1 MQDGVSE
8 QDMMNEVEQ
17 SLSGMGELEELVLGI
32 IEDKHVSLRWHT
44 M

>member
-17 SLSGMGELEELVLGI
+17 SLSGMDRLEELVLGF
-32 IEDKHVSLRWHT
+32 DGHVSLRWHT